1 MPKKKTHEEYVDEI
15 LKINPTIEVLGAYIN
30 CSTKILHKCK
40 ICGYEWMITPNHI
53 LRKHGCPKCAGNAK
67 KTHDEY
73 VEEVSKINPKIEVIG
88 KYINSRIKILH
99 RCLIDNYEWMAEPS
113 RILLGDGCPVCG
125 GTKKITHEE
134 YATRMKDVNPTIEVL
149 GKYIFGKVKILHKCK
164 ICGHEWM
171 ARPDGMLCGHNCPVC
186 SHKIIGNPPEY
197 RNSIW
202 ASEFKSY
209 FSKYLTEE
217 QMKMYMPQSSRKISV
232 KCPDCGRQKV
242 ITPVA
247 LFYRGLC
254 CTCGDGYSYPNK
266 FMYNLLEQLQVQYIH
281 EYSPDWANGKRY
293 DIYIPS
299 SNCIIENNGLQ
310 HYKHTGFTNR
320 GLKEEQENDYLKKE
334 ISLQNGIEHYIV
346 IDCSKSDVDYIKN
359 SVMNSELPSILNFKK
374 NDINWLKCEEF
385 AMSNLVKV
393 VADLRCQGL
402 TISKISEKT
411 KISAATISIYLR
423 KAKRLNWIN

>member
-1 MPKKKTHEEYVDEI
+1 MPKKKTHEEYIDEI
-15 LKINPTIEVLGAYIN
+15 AKINSNIEALGTYIN
-30 CSTKILHKCK
+30 CSTKMLHKCK
-40 ICGYEWMITPNHI
+40 ICGHEWMVTPNHI
-53 LRKHGCPKCAGNAK
+53 LQKHGCPKCAGNIK

-73 VEEVSKINPKIEVIG
+73 VMEVYKINPKIEVVD
-88 KYINSRIKILH
+88 KYINSNTKILH

-134 YATRMKDVNPTIEVL
+134 YVIRMKNANPTIEVL
-149 GKYIFGKVKILHKCK
+149 GKYIYGKIKILHKCK

-171 ARPDGMLCGHNCPVC
+171 ARPDCMLDGYNCPVC

-217 QMKMYMPQSSRKISV
+217 QMKMYMPQSSRKINV
-232 KCPDCGRQKV
+232 KCPDCGKQKV
-242 ITPVA
+242 VTPA
-247 LFYRGLC
+247 ILFYRGLC

-266 FMYNLLEQLQVQYIH
+266 FMYNLLEQLQFQYTH
-281 EYSPDWANGKRY
+281 EYAPDWANGKKY

-299 SNCIIENNGLQ
+299 LNCIIENHGLQ
-310 HYKHTGFTNR
+310 HYKDTGFIKR
-320 GLKEEQENDYLKKE
+320 GLEKEQENDCLKKE
-334 ISLQNGIEHYIV
+334 SALQNGIEHYII

-359 SVMNSELPSILNFKK
+359 SIMNSELPSILNFKED
-374 NDINWLKCEEF
+374 DIDWIKCEEF
-385 AMSNLVKV
+385 AISNLVKT
-393 VADLRCQGL
+393 VADLRCKGL

-411 KISAATISIYLR
+411 KISTATISIYLR